1 MAGVET
7 LIDLAMKKAT
17 RAIGGPRTLGLI
29 GLGIIGSRIAE
40 AVRSA
45 GLDVVVWNRT
55 RKKTPGW
62 VDSPAALAARANVI
76 QLFVM
81 DDAAL
86 AGVVAALK
94 PALTREHTLINSS
107 TVSLS
112 ATQTAAKE
120 VASTRAAFLDA
131 PFTGSKLAAEAGQ
144 LVYYVGG
151 PAKTLERVRW
161 ALEPSAKTILHVGEI
176 GQATILKITTN
187 MIAAA
192 VVEILSEALG
202 VVARHGVALER
213 FVEAM
218 EHNASSSGLTRLK
231 LPGMLNRDFAPH
243 FSLKNMLKDARFAE
257 DLAERAGVEIPVL
270 SVVRQR
276 MAALAGRGRGDDDY
290 SVLATNYLEVS

>member
-1 MAGVET
+1 
-7 LIDLAMKKAT
+7 MKKAT
-17 RAIGGPRTLGLI
+17 RAVGAPRTLGLI

-40 AVRSA
+40 AVRRA

-62 VDSPAALAARANVI
+62 VDSPAAVAARAKVI

-94 PALTREHTLINSS
+94 PALTREHTVINSS

-176 GQATILKITTN
+176 GQATILKIATN

-202 VVARHGVALER
+202 VVAGHGVALER

-231 LPGMLNRDFAPH
+231 LPGMLKGDFAPH